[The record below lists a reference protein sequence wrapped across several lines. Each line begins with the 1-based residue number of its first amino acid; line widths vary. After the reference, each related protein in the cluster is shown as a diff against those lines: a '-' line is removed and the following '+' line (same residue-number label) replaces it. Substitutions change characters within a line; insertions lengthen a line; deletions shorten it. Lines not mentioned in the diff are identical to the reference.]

1 MVAPLVFIGAGVVV
15 GAGAIWAAFR
25 GTINPRKPVMSKKGN
40 PARIL
45 TAKRVSPDGCPLVAA
60 IHCGDTGE
68 MIGIYGRK
76 GGYGGT
82 LWRRSEISMGT
93 LEFEARRDLSD
104 LINTPRP
111 VLPPLSS
118 TAVNGAQPQAR
129 LPLDFSRPLKTA
141 QDNRVEIL
149 AEDRV
154 DPEGNRIVALVKCQW
169 FHLDPVRDF
178 GIELKASK
186 TDEIIGDFVPV
197 DEQVINVYN
206 TYGEFHGTVIAETDA
221 AQGTAYL
228 TSVDFEAR
236 RDMSDLRYAD

>member
-15 GAGAIWAAFR
+15 GAGAIWAVFR
-25 GTINPRKPVMSKKGN
+25 GTISPKKPVMTKKGN

-60 IHCGDTGE
+60 IHCGDSE
-68 MIGIYGRK
+68 MIGIYGKK

-82 LWRRSEISMGT
+82 LWRRREISMGT
-93 LEFEARRDLSD
+93 LEFDARRDLSD
-104 LINTPRP
+104 LINTPQP

-118 TAVNGAQPQAR
+118 ATVTAQPETR
-129 LPLDFSRPLKTA
+129 LPLDFSRPIKTA
-141 QDNRVEIL
+141 QGNRVEIL

-154 DPEGNRIVALVKCQW
+154 DPEGDRIVALVKCQW
-169 FHLDPVRDF
+169 FHLDPAGDF
-178 GIELKASK
+178 NAELKIRE
-186 TDEIIGDFVPV
+186 TGEIIGDFVPV

-206 TYGEFHGTVIAETDA
+206 TYGEFHGTVVAETDA
-221 AQGTAYL
+221 AQGTAFL

-236 RDMSDLRYAD
+236 RDLSDLRYAD

>member
-15 GAGAIWAAFR
+15 GAGAIWAALR
-25 GTINPRKPVMSKKGN
+25 GTINPKKPVMSKKGN

-93 LEFEARRDLSD
+93 LEFDARRDLSD

-118 TAVNGAQPQAR
+118 TAANGAQPQAR

-141 QDNRVEIL
+141 QTTGLRSWRKTGSIPR
-149 AEDRV
+149 ATGSS
-154 DPEGNRIVALVKCQW
+154 PW
-169 FHLDPVRDF
+169 SS
-178 GIELKASK
+178 ASGS
-186 TDEIIGDFVPV
+186 TW
-197 DEQVINVYN
+197 
-206 TYGEFHGTVIAETDA
+206 TRWET
-221 AQGTAYL
+221 
-228 TSVDFEAR
+228 
-236 RDMSDLRYAD
+236 LRSN